1 MTEQSALPSGRHQR
15 EKQSPPIGGFRF
27 STVINMTKRLSIL
40 KESLAKKKAAADS
53 KIAAHFESVKETNG
67 QPLNDKR
74 NGAATFRKWAKQDT
88 AIRTALEGVQKTK
101 DAIEREESAIARVE
115 SVALPSFILEA
126 LAAGELTQWR
136 KHPNRFFVP
145 GVDKGRIVWNEAKG
159 VLMHSHL
166 ADVPKDQ
173 YPKFRDTFNRL
184 RQASL

>member
-1 MTEQSALPSGRHQR
+1 
-15 EKQSPPIGGFRF
+15 
-27 STVINMTKRLSIL
+27 MTKRLNIL
-40 KESLAKKKAAADS
+40 QESLAKKEAAADS
-53 KIAAHFESVKETNG
+53 KIAAHFETVKETNG

-74 NGAATFRKWAKQDT
+74 NGAATFRKWANQDA

-101 DAIEREESAIARVE
+101 DAIEREEAAIARVE
-115 SVALPSFILEA
+115 SVALPPFILEA

>member
-1 MTEQSALPSGRHQR
+1 MQRCRLQTPAPQPS
-15 EKQSPPIGGFRF
+15 IGGFRF

-40 KESLAKKKAAADS
+40 KESLAKKEATVDA
-53 KIAAHFESVKETNG
+53 KIAAHFESVMETNG

-74 NGAATFRKWAKQDT
+74 NGAATFRKWANQDA
-88 AIRTALEGVQKTK
+88 AIRTALDGLQKTK
-101 DAIEREESAIARVE
+101 NAIEREEAAIARVE
-115 SVALPSFILEA
+115 SVALPPFILEA

-173 YPKFRDTFNRL
+173 YPKFRDIFNRL